1 MSPPATGSARSS
13 TSSPCRS
20 DWSIQANSAKQ
31 HWGSPNATVPFR
43 HPIPDLSIRYRRVN
57 GEPAALLLS
66 GNPPTCS
73 YPSTSSPAATRYAAY
88 TSSPTPTSCP
98 ASAERRRCRRATD
111 HGPYREALAGR
122 GFCIASERLRSV
134 TASAGPEDWHPTV
147 PVATMFTELS
157 PPVKGSR
164 SPSWFKM
171 YDAAW
176 SWETGNTKTQ
186 PPAPR
191 ELSHP
196 EGARPDTPSPRIQG
210 RNPSSQ
216 QYRTRQRPIRQ
227 IMLNAG
233 G

>member
-1 MSPPATGSARSS
+1 MSTANPQHCCCRATPLHARIPRPHPRRRPGTRHIRRHQPRQAVPPRLSAG
-13 TSSPCRS
+13 
-20 DWSIQANSAKQ
+20 IQ
-31 HWGSPNATVPFR
+31 T
-43 HPIPDLSIRYRRVN
+43 RYRSRPLW
-57 GEPAALLLS
+57 G
-66 GNPPTCS
+66 
-73 YPSTSSPAATRYAAY
+73 
-88 TSSPTPTSCP
+88 
-98 ASAERRRCRRATD
+98 
-111 HGPYREALAGR
+111 EALASR
-122 GFCIASERLRSV
+122 GFRIASERLRSV